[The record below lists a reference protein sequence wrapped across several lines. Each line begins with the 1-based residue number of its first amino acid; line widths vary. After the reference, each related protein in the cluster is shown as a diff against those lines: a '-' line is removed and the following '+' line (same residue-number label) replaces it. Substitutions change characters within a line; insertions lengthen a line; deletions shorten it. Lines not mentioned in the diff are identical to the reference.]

1 MPLTGEQLE
10 MVANDL
16 KRVAGEFNL
25 SPDQR
30 DTLRTLL
37 GEAYEKV
44 QEYVKANPNV
54 SREDLAQ
61 QVAENRTSIR
71 KRLVNSLSPDQLS
84 KWDAKIAK
92 SKEFLGPNIA
102 A

>member
-1 MPLTGEQLE
+1 MPLTAEQLE

-16 KRVAGEFNL
+16 KRVAVELNL
-25 SPDQR
+25 SPDQK
-30 DTLRTLL
+30 DKLRTCL

-54 SREDLAQ
+54 SREDLAHK
-61 QVAENRTSIR
+61 VAENRTSIR
-71 KRLVNSLSPDQLS
+71 QRLVNFLSPDQLS
-84 KWDAKIAK
+84 TWDAEIAK
-92 SKEFLGPNIA
+92 SKEFLGQKLA